1 MVSTKLKF
9 FVDHL
14 KDLGQCSPDD
24 LDDAIDVLEFE
35 TKMLQLACLH
45 DLFLR
50 DVVNVAGST
59 FKLVRD
65 ADWSPGNGKRNWDKG
80 SPRINWTRHCFSN
93 SDANK
98 QACPIDKWIW
108 ILNFTLFNAHQ
119 HNKASDRER
128 RGKIGWA
135 SLTETTTDIHSTST
149 LQR

>member
-65 ADWSPGNGKRNWDKG
+65 ADWPPGNGKRN
-80 SPRINWTRHCFSN
+80 
-93 SDANK
+93 
-98 QACPIDKWIW
+98 
-108 ILNFTLFNAHQ
+108 
-119 HNKASDRER
+119 
-128 RGKIGWA
+128 
-135 SLTETTTDIHSTST
+135 
-149 LQR
+149 